1 MNKCNNYLC
10 ICVQNVVSLTGG
22 VSVSMLTLDLF
33 FDTSVVIC
41 VGIDVMSILMD
52 ILILFWSEQLK
63 ELQKE
68 YGKLQTDYYRF
79 QKNQT
84 NLEKKFSYD
93 L

>member
-41 VGIDVMSILMD
+41 VGIDVYVYFNGYFNPVLVRTIERVTERIWEAADRL
-52 ILILFWSEQLK
+52 LPVSEEPDQP
-63 ELQKE
+63 
-68 YGKLQTDYYRF
+68 
-79 QKNQT
+79 
-84 NLEKKFSYD
+84 
-93 L
+93 